1 MKIDKREEVIKYI
14 NSLQGYDGYVQFS
27 HREIVKEKDIFQDR
41 KIEVE
46 NEKGFIY
53 EANFCNKETSIY
65 IKQINN
71 AWHISETDISKIPNE
86 DIEEYGSKYGAKIKM
101 AQIWKSESDELCENM
116 NVKKLNKVVFAGFKG
131 DIK

>member
-1 MKIDKREEVIKYI
+1 MKKDKKEEVIQYI
-14 NSLQGYDGYVQFS
+14 NSLEGYNGYVQFS
-27 HREIVKEKDIFQDR
+27 HREIVKGKDIFHGR

-53 EANFCNKETSIY
+53 EANFCNNENSIS

-71 AWHISETDISKIPNE
+71 AWYISETDISKITDE
-86 DIEEYGSKYGAKIKM
+86 DIEVYESKYGAKIQM

-116 NVKKLNKVVFAGFKG
+116 NVKKLKKVVFAGFKG